1 MGRWVEWQMLFPSND
16 DNAFYMVVRWLVTEV
31 LALPFVLIMTV
42 VMVVRVEVVELVGL
56 VVMVMMVVVVGLV
69 VMVVMVEAVVNQ
81 W

>member
-1 MGRWVEWQMLFPSND
+1 MLFPSND

-42 VMVVRVEVVELVGL
+42 VMVVRVEGVELVGL
-56 VVMVMMVVVVGLV
+56 VVMVMVVGLV
-69 VMVVMVEAVVNQ
+69 VMVVMAEAVVNQ